1 MDNATLFWKPW
12 FEEGVV
18 TVKDVLNPEG
28 NFLSY
33 KSSGTNLTLQQI
45 ICTTSN

>member
-12 FEEGVV
+12 FEDGVV

-28 NFLSY
+28 NFLS
-33 KSSGTNLTLQQI
+33 SSGTNLTLQQI